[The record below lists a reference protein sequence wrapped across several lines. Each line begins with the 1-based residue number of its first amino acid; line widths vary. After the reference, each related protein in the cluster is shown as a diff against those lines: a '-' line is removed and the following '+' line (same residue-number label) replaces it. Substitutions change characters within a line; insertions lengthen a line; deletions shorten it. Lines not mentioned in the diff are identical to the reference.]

1 MTAYLRGY
9 SPAEATRLGVQAG
22 LLEDLLH
29 DGIVF
34 ADGAEV
40 LEAGCGVGAQTVVL
54 ARRSP
59 GARFTGIDI
68 SEASLARARDRAATA
83 GITSAR
89 FRHADLL
96 ALPFEAGSF
105 DNVFVNFVLEHC
117 GDPATALR
125 ELHRVLR
132 PGGAIT
138 ITEPDHATTV
148 FYPATDAARRV
159 FGGMLAAQ
167 AAMGGDGRIGH
178 RLFPLLQ
185 AAGFLV
191 DSVEPRPLYV
201 DARHT
206 EQAVAVVDGIFV
218 PALETTSGNMI
229 AHAGIDQPTVAAG
242 LNDWRHLAAD
252 PALVVCTTL
261 FRAVARRID

>member
-9 SPAEATRLGVQAG
+9 SAAEATRLGVQSE

-29 DGIVF
+29 NGTAF

-40 LEAGCGVGAQTVVL
+40 LEAGCGVGAQSMVL

-59 GARFTGIDI
+59 GASFTCVDI
-68 SEASLARARDRAATA
+68 AEASLARARDRAAAA

-89 FRHADLL
+89 FQHADLL

-105 DNVFVNFVLEHC
+105 DHVFMNFVLEHC
-117 GDPATALR
+117 GNPAAALR

-132 PGGAIT
+132 SGGSIT

-148 FYPATDAARRV
+148 FHPATNAARAV
-159 FGGMLAAQ
+159 FGGMLQAQ
-167 AAMGGDGRIGH
+167 ATMCGDGRIGH
-178 RLFPLLQ
+178 RLFSLLQ
-185 AAGFLV
+185 AAGFHV
-191 DSVEPRPLYV
+191 DSVEARPLYV
-201 DARHT
+201 DARST
-206 EQAVAVVDGIFV
+206 DRAVAVVDGIFV

-229 AHAGIDQPTVAAG
+229 AHAGMDPRAVADG
-242 LNDWRHLAAD
+242 LDDWRRLGAD
-252 PALVVCTTL
+252 PGLVVCTTL
-261 FRAVARRID
+261 FRAVGRRID